1 MKSIVT
7 GGCGFIGSHIVDK
20 LIDLGHDVIV
30 IDNLSSHSKEK
41 YYIND
46 DALHYEYDLY
56 DYDLIEPL
64 FKDVDNVFHLAAEV
78 SIQYCVEFPN
88 QSMRNNVLSTMNVLE
103 ASRKNNVNKFIF
115 SSTCAVYGNKFFL
128 PSVETNPVECLNT
141 YSISKHT
148 GEELCQMYYNL
159 YGLKTII
166 FRYFNVY
173 GDRQPTSGQYAPVM
187 GIFMNQKR
195 NNQPLTIVGEG
206 YQTRD
211 FVNVVDI
218 ANANI
223 LASQVDMKN
232 YGEIFNVGTGKS
244 ISIEEI
250 ANLISNNQTH
260 LPPRD
265 GEVMHSRADN
275 KKIKE
280 TLGWDNTIDLIDWIK
295 TELRKNG

>member
-1 MKSIVT
+1 
-7 GGCGFIGSHIVDK
+7 
-20 LIDLGHDVIV
+20 
-30 IDNLSSHSKEK
+30 
-41 YYIND
+41 
-46 DALHYEYDLY
+46 
-56 DYDLIEPL
+56 
-64 FKDVDNVFHLAAEV
+64 
-78 SIQYCVEFPN
+78 
-88 QSMRNNVLSTMNVLE
+88 
-103 ASRKNNVNKFIF
+103 
-115 SSTCAVYGNKFFL
+115 
-128 PSVETNPVECLNT
+128 
-141 YSISKHT
+141 
-148 GEELCQMYYNL
+148 MYYNL

-187 GIFMNQKR
+187 GIFMNQKKK
-195 NNQPLTIVGEG
+195 NQPLTIVGEG

-223 LASQVDMKN
+223 LASKVDMKN

-250 ANLISNNQTH
+250 ANLISNNQIN

-280 TLGWDNTIDLIDWIK
+280 TLGWDNTVDIVDWIK